1 MKDEEEVGEDK
12 FNIGDYVIQFKSVL
26 IVPEISS
33 AFYSFLKEEFSTDNW
48 DFILSLQTLEKLT
61 QKKNQAKVNT
71 QVLHLL
77 STFIEPKSKKE
88 LEICLEEKKLVLQK
102 TQNLSLKEW
111 NLDVSPLSLFEPF
124 RTAILNEYKNDSFKR
139 FIRTPNCLELLEKHS
154 NNRDVLLPRLALVYN
169 YTEEDFD
176 REFMDKNDLNFMAH
190 YEMDNPNWILI
201 SSMENTKKK
210 NSVYFSPW
218 NYFPN
223 VKFLGRSCFNIKTH
237 MEFNVGFEEVILSCF
252 KNMAT
257 NTSASYE
264 ILEYKFGE
272 QCILQLEVQT
282 FKLFM
287 NNRYVKL
294 IYQMSYDPEQ
304 RSVTLKTK
312 SSRFQGSDWFCNGD
326 LKLKSKKGNQIVK
339 AMQCFCF
346 GSMKVTEIKEN
357 KVIVEYI
364 STVDIG
370 GYKPSKTLLKYV
382 RNFFL
387 QIFKIG
393 NQNQNIIYKNN
404 ERLGD
409 RKTLLD
415 NKYELNELWEG
426 LPKDPVGKLLWDLDI
441 AGQDK
446 QYKEKMEKRKKVFDI
461 SKYVIHFSSLKRKE
475 ISQAYYQFLKEEHN
489 SDSWDFIL
497 ECSNLKKLN
506 EKGKSKQESEKVTE
520 IVNTFIE
527 QNSPKDLCIG
537 EERIKELK
545 QNLDK
550 KLKNYPTFKYFHKIY
565 QDLKLEHQLDSFKR
579 FVKIPSM
586 NDIFAKYQH
595 DIEVMS
601 PILGV
606 LSTYESIDFS
616 SKKFTSK
623 DFEFISSVVTN
634 SWTWFELIFLKIKGI
649 PFTPQIP

>member
-1 MKDEEEVGEDK
+1 
-12 FNIGDYVIQFKSVL
+12 
-26 IVPEISS
+26 
-33 AFYSFLKEEFSTDNW
+33 
-48 DFILSLQTLEKLT
+48 
-61 QKKNQAKVNT
+61 
-71 QVLHLL
+71 
-77 STFIEPKSKKE
+77 
-88 LEICLEEKKLVLQK
+88 
-102 TQNLSLKEW
+102 
-111 NLDVSPLSLFEPF
+111 
-124 RTAILNEYKNDSFKR
+124 
-139 FIRTPNCLELLEKHS
+139 
-154 NNRDVLLPRLALVYN
+154 
-169 YTEEDFD
+169 
-176 REFMDKNDLNFMAH
+176 
-190 YEMDNPNWILI
+190 
-201 SSMENTKKK
+201 
-210 NSVYFSPW
+210 
-218 NYFPN
+218 
-223 VKFLGRSCFNIKTH
+223 
-237 MEFNVGFEEVILSCF
+237 
-252 KNMAT
+252 
-257 NTSASYE
+257 
-264 ILEYKFGE
+264 
-272 QCILQLEVQT
+272 
-282 FKLFM
+282 
-287 NNRYVKL
+287 
-294 IYQMSYDPEQ
+294 
-304 RSVTLKTK
+304 
-312 SSRFQGSDWFCNGD
+312 
-326 LKLKSKKGNQIVK
+326 
-339 AMQCFCF
+339 
-346 GSMKVTEIKEN
+346 
-357 KVIVEYI
+357 
-364 STVDIG
+364 
-370 GYKPSKTLLKYV
+370 
-382 RNFFL
+382 
-387 QIFKIG
+387 
-393 NQNQNIIYKNN
+393 
-404 ERLGD
+404 LGD

-446 QYKEKMEKRKKVFDI
+446 QHKEKMEKRKKVFDI
-461 SKYVIHFSSLKRKE
+461 SKYIIHFSSLKRKE

-606 LSTYESIDFS
+606 LSTYESLDFS

-634 SWTWFELIFLKIKGI
+634 SWTWFDLIF
-649 PFTPQIP
+649 